1 MCNLQDVVSE
11 IKSNLKNA
19 QGCVTDKV
27 VTLLADLGVDNLGIS
42 ETLGISIRAVQKS
55 RKRSPVADASE
66 LQDASQ
72 SSPAHGV
79 TNSRTPEANSS
90 SHDVHGIAN
99 SRTPTPRAPAGITTR
114 ATKESLRDESYQEVK
129 QEPPLVPPKPI
140 AEPKPLRSRGSR
152 LSNEWT
158 LPDDWKAWARTTFPA
173 TSDQIVTDEADKFRD
188 YWTAKAGQGAS
199 KLDWQATWR
208 NWCRTAFAVGKRRD
222 GQPINHGRSAYDEQR
237 AGTEH
242 WLEERRR
249 RMDETARICKIGKYR
264 ETPVESVQ

>member
-114 ATKESLRDESYQEVK
+114 ATKDFLRKESYQEVK
-129 QEPPLVPPKPI
+129 QEPPLVPQGGKKDDLQPTHERVKFADGRLTLFNGLRQFWLERFDNDADRLDLALIQAAGFVQPHSTR
-140 AEPKPLRSRGSR
+140 PLEAQVSSQLARS
-152 LSNEWT
+152 
-158 LPDDWKAWARTTFPA
+158 A
-173 TSDQIVTDEADKFRD
+173 ADKRD
-188 YWTAKAGQGAS
+188 RDKRYAAAAKANPRQPKTDKPKAKGMMDLLREQMGAP
-199 KLDWQATWR
+199 Q
-208 NWCRTAFAVGKRRD
+208 
-222 GQPINHGRSAYDEQR
+222 
-237 AGTEH
+237 
-242 WLEERRR
+242 
-249 RMDETARICKIGKYR
+249 
-264 ETPVESVQ
+264 

>member
-1 MCNLQDVVSE
+1 MCNLQDVAAE
-11 IKSNLKNA
+11 IKRIATAVDGPASARFLAVLEAAGITDTATLA
-19 QGCVTDKV
+19 QVLNILPRQV
-27 VTLLADLGVDNLGIS
+27 RRL
-42 ETLGISIRAVQKS
+42 
-55 RKRSPVADASE
+55 RSTSDSGLSGPVAVLKDRGE
-66 LQDASQ
+66 VLEDRQGG
-72 SSPAHGV
+72 PTG
-79 TNSRTPEANSS
+79 PESGLS
-90 SHDVHGIAN
+90 GP
-99 SRTPTPRAPAGITTR
+99 PTPRAHAGITTR
-114 ATKESLRDESYQEVK
+114 ATKDFLRKESYQEVK
-129 QEPPLVPPKPI
+129 QDPPLVPPKPI